1 MQHDTPPIGTF
12 LGEHQRMNT
21 GQPNKT
27 SANLT
32 ISNGIKTQ
40 AADSIE
46 LEGGGDDDDFKA
58 FQPK

>member
-1 MQHDTPPIGTF
+1 
-12 LGEHQRMNT
+12 MNT